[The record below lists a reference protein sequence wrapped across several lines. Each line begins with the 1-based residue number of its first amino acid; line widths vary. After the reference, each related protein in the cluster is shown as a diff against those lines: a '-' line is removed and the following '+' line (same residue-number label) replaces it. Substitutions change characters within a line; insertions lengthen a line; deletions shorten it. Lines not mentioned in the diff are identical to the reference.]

1 MDMEKTWFVKNG
13 VSKGAVADMLK
24 KAQESG
30 ISVHGLEIFRGDE
43 CLVRLAPPPYEPTD
57 KRQLYSL
64 SKSFCSTAFGFC
76 VTDGLI
82 SLDTRVLDVFPDK
95 APAIVTPW
103 LDKMTFRHV
112 ISMNA
117 GFERCTFPEVK
128 FSDDGVKTFLSLA
141 QKYEPGTHFVY
152 NTAATYVVGAA
163 VERLTG
169 ERLMDFLQRRFF
181 TPAGITGNRWHT
193 TADGIAEGGC
203 GLHASVDDIAA
214 LGRLYL
220 GKGVYEGK
228 RYLSEKWVS
237 DASSFISDNSMNGSP
252 DWCAGYGCQFWRNA
266 REGFR
271 GDGACG
277 QLCVVLPESNMVIA
291 QVAEGFDMQKEM
303 DLLFEMKGRLF
314 DADTVTDAA
323 FSAFLS
329 SMYTEFTSP
338 DRALPHEGETYVC
351 EENVQGITQFS
362 LCKENGKLS
371 FTFCNGERVQSITAG
386 CGEWVDNRFRGKY
399 MRPTLKML
407 CDGKEDDIRAAA
419 CYRITETGVELILR
433 NRLCPHFMK
442 YLFTLENDTV
452 SLRFEAFADFTI
464 EETKPIIG
472 RIRG

>member
-1 MDMEKTWFVKNG
+1 MWEIKDG
-13 VSKGAVADMLK
+13 VSKQDIADYLK

-30 ISVHGLEIFRGDE
+30 ISIHGLEIYRGDAL
-43 CLVRLAPPPYEPTD
+43 LVRLAPPPYEPTD

-76 VTDGLI
+76 VTDGLV
-82 SLDTRVLDVFPDK
+82 SLDTRVLEVFPDK
-95 APAIVTPW
+95 APALVSPW
-103 LDKMTFRHV
+103 IETLTFRHV

-128 FSDDGVKTFLSLA
+128 FSADGVKTFLSLV

-152 NTAATYVVGAA
+152 NTGATYVIGAA

-203 GLHASVDDIAA
+203 GLHASIDDIAA

-220 GKGVYEGK
+220 NKGVYEGK
-228 RYLSEKWVS
+228 RYLSEEWVK

-271 GDGACG
+271 GDGAMG
-277 QLCVVLPESNMVIA
+277 QLCVVLPESNLVVA
-291 QVAEGFDMQKEM
+291 QVAECFDMQKEM
-303 DLLFEMKGRLF
+303 DLLFEMKDHLS
-314 DADTVTDAA
+314 DPDTTDDAA
-323 FSAFLS
+323 FDAFLGG
-329 SMYTEFTSP
+329 MYTEFTTP
-338 DRALPHEGETYVC
+338 DRALPHENETYVC
-351 EENVQGITQFS
+351 EKNVQGITQFS
-362 LCKENGKLS
+362 LRKEEDKLR
-371 FTFCNGERVQSITAG
+371 FTFCDGERVQSILAG
-386 CGEWVDNRFRGKY
+386 RGEWVDNRFRGKY
-399 MRPTLKML
+399 MRPTLRML
-407 CDGKEDDIRAAA
+407 ADGKEDDIRVAA
-419 CYRITETGVELILR
+419 CYRLTETGVELAMR
-433 NRLCPHFMK
+433 NRYCPHFMK
-442 YLFTLENDTV
+442 YIFTMEGDTV
-452 SLRFEAFADFTI
+452 TLRFEAFADFTI

-472 RIRG
+472 RIKE